1 MKKTYRVL
9 FYGEKRESYII
20 WEWSQ
25 TEIKFRS
32 PEPGNGFWSSVASR
46 SSPSYPISSQ
56 IAEKSYSISI
66 HQEDGD
72 FEATAESLEDFLAKN
87 IEKFI

>member
-9 FYGEKRESYII
+9 FFGEKRESYII

-25 TEIKFRS
+25 TGIKFQS
-32 PEPGNGFWSSVASR
+32 PEPGNGFWSPVASR
-46 SSPSYPISSQ
+46 SSPDYPISSKM
-56 IAEKSYSISI
+56 ADKCYGMNLCL
-66 HQEDGD
+66 EDGD